1 MKMTLWKTGILLRKT
16 FLEEISYRLNFVME
30 AGTILF
36 YTSVFFFIGRIIP
49 GEGVRYLDEY
59 GGDYFSFV
67 LIGLAFSGFM
77 NVCLSTFATT
87 LRNEQMTG
95 TLEALLTTPT
105 PVWIILFARLLWNFF
120 YGSIHIV
127 IYFIFGIFLMSAE
140 YGSANLSAVPLI
152 LLLSLAAFSAM
163 GLISA
168 SFILVFKRGDPLN
181 IFLGFATAVLG
192 GVYFPIEALPASLRA
207 VSDYIPLTYTL
218 RLMRDACIRGHGAA
232 EMGGDLLIL
241 ALLAAVLLP
250 AGVLCFAAALRRTR
264 RDGSL
269 SHY

>member
-1 MKMTLWKTGILLRKT
+1 MRKI

-30 AGTILF
+30 IGTIFF
-36 YTSVFFFIGRIIP
+36 YTSVFFFIAKIIP
-49 GEGVRYLDEY
+49 SSGALYLDDY

-77 NVCLSTFATT
+77 NVCLSTFSTT

-105 PVWIILFARLLWNFF
+105 PVGVILFARLLWNFF
-120 YGSIHIV
+120 YGSVNII
-127 IYFIFGIFLMSAE
+127 IYFIFGILLMSAN
-140 YGSANLSAVPLI
+140 YGGANLAAVPLI
-152 LLLSLAAFSAM
+152 LLLSLVSFSAM

-181 IFLGFATAVLG
+181 IFLGFATAVVG
-192 GVYFPIEALPASLRA
+192 GVYFPVAALPNTLRA
-207 VSDYIPLTYTL
+207 VSAYIPLTYTL
-218 RLMRDACIRGHGAA
+218 RLMRDACIRGAGIS
-232 EMGGDLLIL
+232 EMKSDIL
-241 ALLAAVLLP
+241 VLSMITAVLLP
-250 AGVLCFAAALRRTR
+250 LGIFCFAAALRRTR